1 MRNATRKP
9 PTTVAGD
16 PQEVQHQI
24 RQRAYELYEEGGGQ
38 DGHELDNWLRAEQE
52 KTGKKARPVGAS

>member
-1 MRNATRKP
+1 MSNATRKP

-24 RQRAYELYEEGGGQ
+24 RQRAYDLYEEGGGQ
-38 DGHELDNWLRAEQE
+38 DGHELDNWLRAEE
-52 KTGKKARPVGAS
+52 EITGKKAHVVGAS